1 MLFGQRTEPP
11 FVSADQDR
19 FRPEGFTVAELQTAL
34 LPDRHDGSGEM
45 LSASHS
51 AGDAVHNDFQDSIG
65 HSNRSV
71 RFFLPGVRC
80 ISYMI
85 YEGLVSRLIRF
96 PLRVLINE

>member
-51 AGDAVHNDFQDSIG
+51 AGDAVHNNFQDSIG
-65 HSNRSV
+65 HSNRRV
-71 RFFLPGVRC
+71 RFFLPG
-80 ISYMI
+80 ISLYII
-85 YEGLVSRLIRF
+85 YDIRRSSF
-96 PLRVLINE
+96 KINSFSPPGSDQ